1 MAQNNVIVIHY
12 QDLIIQKYQNRLHN
26 YYIKNKNIQKQLFD
40 FQSEYDLF
48 TNKQTAQ

>member
-1 MAQNNVIVIHY
+1 LHFIIFVIG
-12 QDLIIQKYQNRLHN
+12 NS
-26 YYIKNKNIQKQLFD
+26 KQLFD